1 MPECGT
7 PLWPCAMTGAAAC
20 LAGFDGIHVVIHGSS
35 GCYYYPSTLLNA
47 PLYGTFIL
55 ENEVVFGSDNRL
67 KEVIGDLSGKGG
79 RIAVITTCVPAVMGE
94 DISAILPGEDIL
106 LVDSPGFAGELETG
120 YRAALL
126 ALAPK
131 VDPKR
136 KGVNIDGVS
145 LSDPFF
151 KGNIAEVTR
160 LLRMAGVP
168 VGTVFCRDWA
178 EMAAH
183 AAPLTIG
190 TNTDFAS
197 GVGKYLG
204 GTLGIPALRETFER
218 LENGIPDA
226 DASLV
231 FDELDMQEERIVG
244 ACDRFLR
251 RHTPPS
257 VAIFAGAAYADYAA
271 DTLKRYLDDEI
282 RFVGTRNDPPAGR
295 KTRYRQEKAN
305 DFGLVAE
312 RLRETAP
319 DLVIGSAFEQPV
331 CPDAAFVGIIPPL
344 QDRVR
349 LTYPP
354 LAGTEGTLRFVEEI
368 LNTCMDRVKH
378 RKAPGSPPGP

>member
-20 LAGFDGIHVVIHGSS
+20 LAGFEGIHVVIHGSS
-35 GCYYYPSTLLNA
+35 GCYYYPSTLIGA

-55 ENEVVFGSDNRL
+55 ENEVVFGSGDRL

-79 RIAVITTCVPAVMGE
+79 RIAVITTCVPSVMGE
-94 DISAILPGEDIL
+94 DISAILPENDII

-120 YRAALL
+120 YRAALA
-126 ALAPK
+126 ALSPK

-145 LSDPFF
+145 LSDPFH

-160 LLRMAGVP
+160 LLRMAGIP

-183 AAPLTIG
+183 AAPFTIG
-190 TNTDFAS
+190 TNADFAS
-197 GVGKYLG
+197 GVGNSLG
-204 GTLGIPALRETFER
+204 GTLGIPALRATFEQ
-218 LENGIPDA
+218 LERELPEA
-226 DASLV
+226 DASRV
-231 FDELDMQEERIVG
+231 FEELDLAEGRVIGV
-244 ACDRFLR
+244 CDRFLR

-271 DTLKRYLDDEI
+271 ETLKAYLDAEI
-282 RFVGTRNDPPAGR
+282 RFVGTRNEPPAGK
-295 KTRYRQEKAN
+295 KTGYRREKAN
-305 DFGLVAE
+305 DLGVVAE
-312 RLRETAP
+312 RIREAAP

-331 CPDAAFVGIIPPL
+331 CPGAAFVGLIPPL

-368 LNTCMDRVKH
+368 LNTCMDRVK
-378 RKAPGSPPGP
+378 RRSVPER